1 TLGVF
6 LWVDSCQLARVV
18 AGYGDYALFLEG
30 LRKGF
35 GGAEVRYPE
44 GTVTHHQPRGMDAV
58 GFDVFFIHARIA
70 DMRIGKRDDL
80 PVVARVG
87 QDLLITRHGR
97 VEDNLGDAITIGADR
112 DTPEDGTVRQGK
124 NG

>member
-1 TLGVF
+1 T
-6 LWVDSCQLARVV
+6 DDACQLARVD
-18 AGYGDYALFLEG
+18 ASNGDHAFFFEV

-44 GTVTHHQPRGMDAV
+44 GTVTNHQPCGMDAI
-58 GFDVFFIHARIA
+58 GFYVFVVHARVA
-70 DMRIGKRDDL
+70 DMRISERDNL
-80 PVVARVG
+80 SVVARVG
-87 QDLLITRHGR
+87 QDFLITRHGR
-97 VEDNLGDAITIGADR
+97 IEDNLGDAITIGANR